1 MRPTTAGAGSSGG
14 SALTAPRNG
23 GENDRPALLKEH
35 VSEIRQDVSR
45 QLRKV
50 LDERTL
56 TTVFQP
62 IFGFREGRVLGYEA
76 LVRGPQ
82 GSLIQ
87 TPAELFGAATQE
99 GVSAELNL
107 LCVQEILRAFSER
120 KIAGSLFLNVS
131 PQVILQGGLSQQRA
145 ARFLQSLAIEPERV
159 VIELTEDYP
168 TLDFQVVHEA
178 LMLYRS
184 MGFRIA
190 IDDLGEGFASLRLW
204 SELKPEYVKADKHF
218 VTGIAEDPVKMQFL
232 RAIQHIAENSASQ
245 VIAEGI
251 ENAADFK
258 VVKDI
263 GIACGQGWFIGRPAE
278 NPDGK
283 LPPEAERAHADARV
297 PVVPA
302 PRLRAGTEPS
312 AHDFVR
318 DAQPVSPQASL
329 ASVLQQFVRSPT
341 LAAIPVMGA
350 AGIEGVVSRSWLDLV
365 RMSPQAPELNA
376 RPCIE
381 FADRAPIKVEA
392 DLDLASLTAILVES
406 DVRRISDGFV
416 ILSGGRYLGMGTSG
430 DVMRSLQSSR
440 VLAARYTNPLTLLPG
455 QVPINEHLERLLAG
469 HVPFTAWFIEIDQ
482 MRGLND
488 SQGFS
493 AGDALIHATARL
505 VESVC
510 EHGVDFA
517 GHFTGS
523 RFVLLVQSEDWQ
535 VRAERLSAGFPPV
548 MEAHVPATE
557 HERGY
562 FTVKR
567 RDGHEYVRPLPKLGI
582 GILPVLPGV
591 FESRHEVVAVAKR
604 AAEKAQAQPASA
616 IYIDQQHG
624 NAYPQSL
631 LFGDDA

>member
-1 MRPTTAGAGSSGG
+1 M
-14 SALTAPRNG
+14 
-23 GENDRPALLKEH
+23 
-35 VSEIRQDVSR
+35 
-45 QLRKV
+45 
-50 LDERTL
+50 
-56 TTVFQP
+56 
-62 IFGFREGRVLGYEA
+62 
-76 LVRGPQ
+76 
-82 GSLIQ
+82 
-87 TPAELFGAATQE
+87 
-99 GVSAELNL
+99 
-107 LCVQEILRAFSER
+107 
-120 KIAGSLFLNVS
+120 
-131 PQVILQGGLSQQRA
+131 
-145 ARFLQSLAIEPERV
+145 

-184 MGFRIA
+184 MGCRIA

-218 VTGIAEDPVKMQFL
+218 VTGISEDPVKMQFL

-283 LPPEAERAHADARV
+283 LPPEAERAQADARV

-302 PRLRAGTEPS
+302 PRLRAGTEPR

-318 DAQPVSPQASL
+318 AVDAATPQASL
-329 ASVLQQFVRSPT
+329 GSLLDRFTHSPK
-341 LAAIPVMGA
+341 LAAIPVSGT
-350 AGIEGVVSRSWLDLV
+350 AGIEGVVSRAWLDLARV
-365 RMSPQAPELNA
+365 SLEAQKLRA

-392 DLDLASLTAILVES
+392 GLDLASLTAILVES
-406 DVRRISDGFV
+406 DVRRMSEGFV
-416 ILSGGRYLGMGTSG
+416 ITSSGRYLGMGTSG

-455 QVPINEHLERLLAG
+455 QVPINQHLERLLGG
-469 HVPFTAWFIEIDQ
+469 HVPFTAWFIEVDQ

-510 EHGVDFA
+510 EHGIDFA

-523 RFVLLVQSEDWQ
+523 RFVLLMQSDDWQ
-535 VRAERLSAGFPPV
+535 ARSERLLADFPPV
-548 MEAHVPATE
+548 MEAHIPAKE
-557 HERGY
+557 LERGY

-567 RDGHEYVRPLPKLGI
+567 RDGREYVRPMPKLVI

-604 AAEKAQAQPASA
+604 AAEKAQAQPTSA
-616 IYIDQQHG
+616 IYVDQQHG

>member
-1 MRPTTAGAGSSGG
+1 MKENV
-14 SALTAPRNG
+14 SANRR
-23 GENDRPALLKEH
+23 E
-35 VSEIRQDVSR
+35 VSL

-50 LDERTL
+50 LDERGL

-62 IFGFREGRVLGYEA
+62 IFSFREGCILGYEA
-76 LVRGPQ
+76 LVRGPP
-82 GSLIQ
+82 GSLIES
-87 TPAELFGAATQE
+87 PGELFAAAIEDGLT
-99 GVSAELNL
+99 VELNAF
-107 LCVQEILRAFSER
+107 CAQEILRAFSER
-120 KIAGSLFLNVS
+120 KLAGSLFLNVS
-131 PQVILQGGLSQQRA
+131 PRLIARGGFDQQRA
-145 ARFLQSLAIEPERV
+145 ARFLRSLGLEPARV

-218 VTGIAEDPVKMQFL
+218 VTGIADDPVKMQFL

-283 LPPEAERAHADARV
+283 LPPEAERAQADVRV
-297 PVVPA
+297 PVIPA
-302 PRLRAGTEPS
+302 PRLRAGTEPG
-312 AHDFVR
+312 AHDFVH
-318 DAQPVSPQASL
+318 AVQAAAPQASL
-329 ASVLQQFVRSPT
+329 GSVLDRFSASPG
-341 LAAIPVMGA
+341 LAAIPVIGA
-350 AGIEGVVSRSWLDLV
+350 AGLEGVVSRAWLDLL
-365 RMSPQAPELNA
+365 RASPDAQALRE

-406 DVRRISDGFV
+406 DARRMSDGFV
-416 ILSGGRYLGMGTSG
+416 ILAAGRYLGMGTSA

-469 HVPFTAWFIEIDQ
+469 HVPFTAWFIEVDQ

-510 EHGVDFA
+510 EHGIDFA
-517 GHFTGS
+517 GHVSGS
-523 RFVLLVQSEDWQ
+523 RFVLLVQSDDWQ
-535 VRAERLSAGFPPV
+535 ARAERLLAEFPPILQAQLPV
-548 MEAHVPATE
+548 KEF
-557 HERGY
+557 ERGY

-567 RDGHEYVRPLPKLGI
+567 RDGREYVRPLPKLAI

-604 AAEKAQAQPASA
+604 AAQLAKAQSGNALYVDHQN
-616 IYIDQQHG
+616 G

-631 LFGDDA
+631 LFDDEA